1 MDKARGPTQQGSRRL
16 LRAVL
21 WLPRGPR
28 NVHPLQKYY
37 GEKDVSTVYIVL
49 GRRTLLALSTNDV
62 DHSRSI
68 QVDTD
73 TSHKQHAI

>member
-1 MDKARGPTQQGSRRL
+1 MVRHNKVPEDFCALSYGSR
-16 LRAVL
+16 VV
-21 WLPRGPR
+21 PE
-28 NVHPLQKYY
+28 NVHPLQEYY

-73 TSHKQHAI
+73 PSHKQHAI